1 MLSRGV
7 AGSAGAGSA
16 GAPVLLAGTPSL
28 LLPGGRGAKC
38 GDIGVGGSLW
48 PSIPHAPTSQHE
60 GILPL
65 GGGGEDSERHSFD
78 GVLIRPTCHN
88 GLCAVCTGTAA
99 AAGAAGASSNG

>member
-28 LLPGGRGAKC
+28 LLPGGRGAK
-38 GDIGVGGSLW
+38 GGGIGVGGLLW
-48 PSIPHAPTSQHE
+48 PSSGALNSVAFRV
-60 GILPL
+60 LSL
-65 GGGGEDSERHSFD
+65 GGVGEDNERHSFVW
-78 GVLIRPTCHN
+78 VLVRLCCHN

>member
-16 GAPVLLAGTPSL
+16 AIPVLLAGTPSL
-28 LLPGGRGAKC
+28 LLPGGRGAKS
-38 GDIGVGGSLW
+38 GGIGVGGLLW
-48 PSIPHAPTSQHE
+48 PSSSALSSVAFRV
-60 GILPL
+60 LPL
-65 GGGGEDSERHSFD
+65 GGVGEDSERHSFD
-78 GVLIRPTCHN
+78 GVLIRLCCHN